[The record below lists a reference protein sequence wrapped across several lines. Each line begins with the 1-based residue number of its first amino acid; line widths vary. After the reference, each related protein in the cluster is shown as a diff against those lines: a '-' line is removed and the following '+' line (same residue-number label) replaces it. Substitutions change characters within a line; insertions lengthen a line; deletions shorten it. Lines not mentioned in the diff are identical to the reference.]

1 MSDKSYVSIEKK
13 QCPVCGTLHDVG
25 ILLDRRLRDS
35 MEQSTVTGY
44 ALCPEHKELHEKGY
58 IALVVPAVPP
68 AEDVKTLQVETAR
81 SGKFLHIRR
90 SVLKEVLVNVPA
102 EHIELPMMF
111 IDEDIFNW
119 FAEQTNQGENNDIE
133 TIK

>member
-13 QCPVCGTLHDVG
+13 QCPICGTLHDVG

-44 ALCPEHKELHEKGY
+44 DLCPEHKELHEKGY

-68 AEDVKTLQVETAR
+68 AEDVTHLKVETAR
-81 SGKFLHIRR
+81 SGKYLHIKRE
-90 SVLKEVLVNVPA
+90 VLKNILVNVPA
-102 EHIELPMMF
+102 EHIELPMLF
-111 IDEDIFNW
+111 IEEDVFNW
-119 FAEQTNQGENNDIE
+119 FEQQTNQITEE
-133 TIK
+133 